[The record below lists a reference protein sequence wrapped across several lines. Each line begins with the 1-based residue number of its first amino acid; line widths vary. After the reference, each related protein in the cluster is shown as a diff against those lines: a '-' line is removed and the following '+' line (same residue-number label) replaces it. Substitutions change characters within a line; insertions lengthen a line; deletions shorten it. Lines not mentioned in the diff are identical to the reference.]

1 MNLYIFNADTSPILI
16 DYGEKIMLG
25 NLGKNLTKT
34 MKKLAGMAI
43 IDEEV
48 VKDVIKDIQRA
59 LIQADVNIKLVL
71 NLSKTIEGRALN
83 EEPPKAVTPKE
94 HVIRIVYEELVHL
107 LGEKAEEVEIEKKPY
122 KILFVGLQGSGKTT
136 TIGKMAR
143 YLQKKG
149 FNPAIICTDTWRP
162 AAYEQLSQLTQ
173 NLNLPLY
180 GDPDNKD
187 ALDLARKGL
196 KEFKKQDI
204 IIVDTAG
211 RHKEEKD
218 LLYEM
223 MQISKVVEPD
233 EVILVVDGTIGQQA
247 REQAMAFSKTTAIG
261 SIIITKLDGSAKGGG
276 ALSAVS
282 EIRAPIKF
290 IGTGERIEDLEVF
303 DPERFI
309 SRLLGMGD
317 IKALIER
324 AEEIA
329 EEDLDMDAMD
339 AMLSGKFTLKE
350 MYSQF
355 EMMNKM
361 GPMKQVMNMLPG
373 MGGKLPKNA
382 SQVTEEKLTKYKI
395 MMDSMTEQELTH
407 PEVIK
412 QSRVKRIARG
422 SGMRNEDVKELLK
435 YYQVT
440 KKAMK
445 GFGKRK
451 MGGPLGQMMRQM
463 MR

>member
-1 MNLYIFNADTSPILI
+1 
-16 DYGEKIMLG
+16 MLG
-25 NLGKNLTKT
+25 NLGKNLTNT
-34 MKKLAGMAI
+34 MKKLAGMTI

-48 VKDVIKDIQRA
+48 VKEVIKDIQRA
-59 LIQADVNIKLVL
+59 LIQSDVNIKLVL
-71 NLSKTIEGRALN
+71 NLSKTIEDRALN
-83 EEPPKAVTPKE
+83 EKPPKGVTAKE
-94 HVIRIVYEELVHL
+94 HVIKIVYEELVHL
-107 LGEKAEEVEIEKKPY
+107 LGDKAAEVEIEKKPY

-143 YLQKKG
+143 YLQKKC
-149 FNPAIICTDTWRP
+149 FNPALICTDTWRP
-162 AAYEQLSQLTQ
+162 AAYEQLRQLTES
-173 NLNLPLY
+173 LNLSLY

-196 KEFKKQDI
+196 KEFKKQDL

-218 LLYEM
+218 LLDEM
-223 MQISKVVEPD
+223 EQISAVVEPD
-233 EVILVVDGTIGQQA
+233 EVMLVIDGTIGQQA
-247 REQAMAFSKTTAIG
+247 KDQALAFSKTTKIG
-261 SIIITKLDGSAKGGG
+261 SIVITKLDGSAKGGG
-276 ALSAVS
+276 ALSAVA
-282 EIRAPIKF
+282 EIGAPIKF

-317 IKALIER
+317 IRSLIER

-329 EEDLDMDAMD
+329 EEDVDAEAMD
-339 AMLSGKFTLKE
+339 AMLSGKFTLKD

-361 GPMKQVMNMLPG
+361 GPMQQVMNMLPG
-373 MGGKLPKNA
+373 MGNKLPKNA
-382 SQVTEEKLTKYKI
+382 SQVTEEKLGKYKI
-395 MMDSMTEQELTH
+395 LMDSMTEQELTH
-407 PEVIK
+407 PEIIK

-440 KKAMK
+440 KKAIK

-451 MGGPLGQMMRQM
+451 MGGPMGQMMRQM

>member
-1 MNLYIFNADTSPILI
+1 MV
-16 DYGEKIMLG
+16 KIMLG

-59 LIQADVNIKLVL
+59 LIHADINIKLVL

-83 EEPPKAVTPKE
+83 EEPPKGVTPKE
-94 HVIRIVYEELVHL
+94 HVIKIVYEELVHL
-107 LGEKAEEVEIEKKPY
+107 LGKKAEEIEIEEKPY

-162 AAYEQLSQLTQ
+162 AAYEQLRQLTH
-173 NLNLPLY
+173 NLNVPLY
-180 GDPDNKD
+180 GDPENKN

-204 IIVDTAG
+204 IIIDTAG
-211 RHKEEKD
+211 RHKEERD
-218 LLYEM
+218 LLDEM
-223 MQISKVVEPD
+223 EQISKVVEPD
-233 EVILVVDGTIGQQA
+233 EVILVIDGTIGQQA
-247 REQAMAFSKTTAIG
+247 REQALAFSKTTEIG

-276 ALSAVS
+276 ALSAVA
-282 EIRAPIKF
+282 EIGAPIKF
-290 IGTGERIEDLEVF
+290 IGTGEKIEDLEVF

-339 AMLSGKFTLKE
+339 AMLSGKFTLKD

-361 GPMKQVMNMLPG
+361 GPMQQVMNMLPG

-451 MGGPLGQMMRQM
+451 MGGPMGQMMRQM

>member
-1 MNLYIFNADTSPILI
+1 
-16 DYGEKIMLG
+16 MLG

-34 MKKLAGMAI
+34 MKKLAGMTI

-48 VKDVIKDIQRA
+48 VKEVIKDIQRA
-59 LIQADVNIKLVL
+59 LIQSDVNIKLVL
-71 NLSKTIEGRALN
+71 NLSKTIEDRALN
-83 EEPPKAVTPKE
+83 EEPPKGVTAKE
-94 HVIRIVYEELVHL
+94 HVIKIVYDELVHL
-107 LGEKAEEVEIEKKPY
+107 LGDKAKEVEIDKKPY

-136 TIGKMAR
+136 TIGKMGR

-162 AAYEQLSQLTQ
+162 AAYEQLRQLTES
-173 NLNLPLY
+173 LNLSIY
-180 GDPDNKD
+180 GDPDNQD

-196 KEFKKQDI
+196 KEFKKQDL

-218 LLYEM
+218 LLDEM
-223 MQISKVVEPD
+223 EQISAVVEPD
-233 EVILVVDGTIGQQA
+233 EVMLVIDGTIGQQA
-247 REQAMAFSKTTAIG
+247 REQALAFSKTTKIG
-261 SIIITKLDGSAKGGG
+261 SIVITKLDGSAKGGG

-282 EIRAPIKF
+282 EIGAPIKF
-290 IGTGERIEDLEVF
+290 IGTGERIEDLEAF

-317 IKALIER
+317 IKSLIER

-329 EEDLDMDAMD
+329 EEDVDAEAMD
-339 AMLSGKFTLKE
+339 AMLSGKFTLKD

-361 GPMKQVMNMLPG
+361 GPMQQVMNLLPG
-373 MGGKLPKNA
+373 MGNKLPKNA
-382 SQVTEEKLTKYKI
+382 SQVTEEKLGKYKI
-395 MMDSMTEQELTH
+395 LMDSMTEEELTH
-407 PEVIK
+407 PEIIK

-422 SGMRNEDVKELLK
+422 AGMRNEDVKELLK

-440 KKAMK
+440 KKAIK

-451 MGGPLGQMMRQM
+451 MNGPLGQMMRQM

>member
-1 MNLYIFNADTSPILI
+1 
-16 DYGEKIMLG
+16 MLG

-48 VKDVIKDIQRA
+48 VKEVIKDIQRA

-71 NLSKTIEGRALN
+71 NLSKTIEKRSLS
-83 EEPPKAVTPKE
+83 EEPPKGVTPKE
-94 HVIRIVYEELVHL
+94 HIIKIVYEELVNL
-107 LGEKAEEVEIEKKPY
+107 LGEKAPEVEVETKPFTM
-122 KILFVGLQGSGKTT
+122 LFMGLQGSGKTT
-136 TIGKMAR
+136 TIGKLAR

-149 FNPAIICTDTWRP
+149 FNPAIVCTDTWRP
-162 AAYEQLSQLTQ
+162 AAYEQLRQLTES
-173 NLNLPLY
+173 LNVPLY
-180 GDPDNKD
+180 GDPENKD
-187 ALDLARKGL
+187 ALDLAKKGL
-196 KEFKKQDI
+196 EKFKKQDI

-218 LLYEM
+218 LLNEM
-223 MQISKVVEPD
+223 EQISTVVNPN
-233 EVILVVDGTIGQQA
+233 EVMLVIDGTIGQQA
-247 REQAMAFSKTTAIG
+247 REQALAFSKTTKIG
-261 SIIITKLDGSAKGGG
+261 SIVITKLDGSAKGGG
-276 ALSAVS
+276 ALSAVA
-282 EIRAPIKF
+282 EIGAPIKF

-317 IKALIER
+317 IKTLIER

-329 EEDLDMDAMD
+329 EEDVDTESMD
-339 AMLSGKFTLKE
+339 AMLSGKFTLKD

-361 GPMKQVMNMLPG
+361 GPMQQVMNMMPG
-373 MGGKLPKNA
+373 MGNKLPKNA
-382 SQVTEEKLTKYKI
+382 SQVTEEKLTKYRI
-395 MMDSMTEQELTH
+395 LMDSMTEHELTH

-412 QSRVKRIARG
+412 QSRVKRIAKG

-440 KKAMK
+440 KKAIK

-451 MGGPLGQMMRQM
+451 MSGPLGQMMRQM

>member
-1 MNLYIFNADTSPILI
+1 
-16 DYGEKIMLG
+16 MLG
-25 NLGKNLTKT
+25 NLGKNLTNT
-34 MKKLAGMAI
+34 MKKLAGMSI

-48 VKDVIKDIQRA
+48 VKEAIKDIQRA
-59 LIQADVNIKLVL
+59 LIQSDVNIKLVL
-71 NLSKTIEGRALN
+71 NLSKKIEDRALK
-83 EEPPKAVTPKE
+83 EEPPKGITPRE
-94 HVIRIVYEELVHL
+94 YVITIVYEELVNL
-107 LGEKAEEVEIEKKPY
+107 IGSKAEEVEVDAKPY
-122 KILFVGLQGSGKTT
+122 KIMFVGLQGSGKTT
-136 TIGKMAR
+136 TIGKLAK

-149 FNPAIICTDTWRP
+149 FNPAVVSTDTWRP
-162 AAYEQLSQLTQ
+162 AAFEQLRQLTE
-173 NLNLPLY
+173 NMNVPLY
-180 GDPDNKD
+180 GDPENKD
-187 ALDLARKGL
+187 ALDLAKKGL
-196 KEFKKQDI
+196 NEFKKQDI
-204 IIVDTAG
+204 IIIDTAG
-211 RHKEEKD
+211 RHKEESD
-218 LLYEM
+218 LLNEM
-223 MQISKVVEPD
+223 EQLSSIVEPN
-233 EVILVVDGTIGQQA
+233 EVMLVIDGTIGQQA
-247 REQAMAFSKTTAIG
+247 REQALAFNQATDVG
-261 SIIITKLDGSAKGGG
+261 SIVITKLDGSAKGGG

-282 EIRAPIKF
+282 EIGAPIKF
-290 IGTGERIEDLEVF
+290 IGIGERIDDFEAF

-317 IKALIER
+317 IQTLLEK

-329 EEDLDMDAMD
+329 EEDVDADAMD
-339 AMLSGKFTLKE
+339 AMLSGKFTLKD

-361 GPMKQVMNMLPG
+361 GPMQQVMNMIPG

-382 SQVTEEKLTKYKI
+382 SQMTEEKLTKYKI
-395 MMDSMTEQELTH
+395 MMDSMTEHELTH

-435 YYQVT
+435 YYNVT

-451 MGGPLGQMMRQM
+451 MSGPLGQMMRQM

>member
-1 MNLYIFNADTSPILI
+1 
-16 DYGEKIMLG
+16 MLG
-25 NLGKNLTKT
+25 NLGKNLTNT
-34 MKKLAGMAI
+34 MKKLAGMTI

-48 VKDVIKDIQRA
+48 VKEVIKDIQRA
-59 LIQADVNIKLVL
+59 LIQSDVNIKLVL
-71 NLSKTIEGRALN
+71 KLSKTIEERSLK
-83 EEPPKAVTPKE
+83 EEPPKGITPKE
-94 HVIRIVYEELVHL
+94 HVIRIVYEELVNL
-107 LGEKAEEVEIEKKPY
+107 LGEKPVDIEISTKPY

-136 TIGKMAR
+136 TIAKLSK

-149 FNPAIICTDTWRP
+149 FNPAVVVSDTWRP
-162 AAYEQLSQLTQ
+162 AAYEQLRQLTEEM
-173 NLNLPLY
+173 NVHLY
-180 GDPDNKD
+180 GDPENSD

-204 IIVDTAG
+204 VIVDTAG

-218 LLYEM
+218 LLEEM
-223 MQISKVVEPD
+223 EQISGVVEPN
-233 EVILVVDGTIGQQA
+233 EVILVIDGTIGQQA
-247 REQAMAFSKTTAIG
+247 REQALAFSKTTDIG

-276 ALSAVS
+276 ALSAVA
-282 EIRAPIKF
+282 EIGAPIKF
-290 IGTGERIEDLEVF
+290 IGTGEKLDDFEAF

-317 IKALIER
+317 IKTLLEK

-329 EEDLDMDAMD
+329 QEDMDEESVD
-339 AMLSGKFTLKE
+339 ALLSGKFTLKD
-350 MYSQF
+350 MYTQF

-361 GPMKQVMNMLPG
+361 GPMQQVMNMMPG
-373 MGGKLPKNA
+373 MGGKLPKDA
-382 SQVTEEKLTKYKI
+382 SQVTEEKLAKYKI
-395 MMDSMTEQELTH
+395 MMDSMTDHELTH

-412 QSRVKRIARG
+412 QSRIKRISRG

-435 YYQVT
+435 YYSMT
-440 KKAMK
+440 KKAIK

-451 MGGPLGQMMRQM
+451 MGGPLGQMMRQF

>member
-1 MNLYIFNADTSPILI
+1 
-16 DYGEKIMLG
+16 MLG

-34 MKKLAGMAI
+34 MKKLAGMTI

-48 VKDVIKDIQRA
+48 VKEVIKDIQRA
-59 LIQADVNIKLVL
+59 LIQSDVNIKLVL
-71 NLSKTIEGRALN
+71 NLSKTIEDRALN
-83 EEPPKAVTPKE
+83 EKPPKGVTAKE
-94 HVIRIVYEELVHL
+94 HVIKIVYDELVHL
-107 LGEKAEEVEIEKKPY
+107 LGDKAAEIEIEKKPY

-136 TIGKMAR
+136 TIGKMVR

-149 FNPAIICTDTWRP
+149 FNPALICTDTWRP
-162 AAYEQLSQLTQ
+162 AAYEQLRQLTES
-173 NLNLPLY
+173 LNLSLY

-196 KEFKKQDI
+196 KEFKKQDL

-218 LLYEM
+218 LLDEM
-223 MQISKVVEPD
+223 EQISAVVEPD
-233 EVILVVDGTIGQQA
+233 EVMLVIDGTIGQQA
-247 REQAMAFSKTTAIG
+247 KEQALAFSKTTKIG
-261 SIIITKLDGSAKGGG
+261 SIVITKLDGSAKGGG
-276 ALSAVS
+276 ALSAVA
-282 EIRAPIKF
+282 EIGAPIKF

-317 IKALIER
+317 IRSLIER

-329 EEDLDMDAMD
+329 EEDVDAEAMD
-339 AMLSGKFTLKE
+339 AMLSGKFTLKD

-361 GPMKQVMNMLPG
+361 GPMQQVMNMLPG
-373 MGGKLPKNA
+373 MGNKLPKNA
-382 SQVTEEKLTKYKI
+382 SQVTEEKLGKYKI
-395 MMDSMTEQELTH
+395 LMDSMTEQELTH

-440 KKAMK
+440 KKAIK

-451 MGGPLGQMMRQM
+451 MGGPMGQMMRQM

>member
-1 MNLYIFNADTSPILI
+1 
-16 DYGEKIMLG
+16 MLD
-25 NLGKNLTKT
+25 NLGKNLTNT
-34 MKKLAGMAI
+34 MKKLAGMSI
-43 IDEEV
+43 IDKEV
-48 VKDVIKDIQRA
+48 VKEVIKDIQRA
-59 LIQADVNIKLVL
+59 LIQSDVNIKLVL
-71 NLSKTIEGRALN
+71 NLSKTIEDRALN
-83 EEPPKAVTPKE
+83 EEPPKGVTPKE
-94 HVIRIVYEELVHL
+94 HVIKIVYEELVNL
-107 LGEKAEEVEIEKKPY
+107 VGEKAQEVEIDKKPY

-136 TIGKMAR
+136 TIGKISR

-162 AAYEQLSQLTQ
+162 AAYEQLRQLTE
-173 NLNLPLY
+173 NMNLPLY
-180 GDPDNKD
+180 GDPENKD
-187 ALDLARKGL
+187 ALDLAKKGL
-196 KEFKKQDI
+196 NEFKKQDL

-218 LLYEM
+218 LLDEM
-223 MQISKVVEPD
+223 EEISAIVKPD
-233 EVILVVDGTIGQQA
+233 EVILVIDGTIGQQA
-247 REQAMAFSKTTAIG
+247 REQALAFSKTTNIG

-276 ALSAVS
+276 ALSAVA
-282 EIRAPIKF
+282 EIGAPIKF
-290 IGTGERIEDLEVF
+290 IGTGERVDDFEAF

-317 IKALIER
+317 IKSLIEK

-329 EEDLDMDAMD
+329 KDDIDMDSVD
-339 AMLSGKFTLKE
+339 AMMSGKFTLKD

-361 GPMKQVMNMLPG
+361 GPMKQVMNMIPG
-373 MGGKLPKNA
+373 MGSKLPKNA
-382 SQVTEEKLTKYKI
+382 SQMTEEKLGKYKI
-395 MMDSMTEQELTH
+395 LMDSMTEYELEH

-422 SGMRNEDVKELLK
+422 SGMRNEDVKELMK
-435 YYQVT
+435 YYNVT
-440 KKAMK
+440 KKAIK

-451 MGGPLGQMMRQM
+451 MGGPMGQMMRQM

>member
-1 MNLYIFNADTSPILI
+1 
-16 DYGEKIMLG
+16 MLG

-34 MKKLAGMAI
+34 MKKLAGMTI

-48 VKDVIKDIQRA
+48 VKEVIKDIQRA
-59 LIQADVNIKLVL
+59 LIQSDVNIKLVL
-71 NLSKTIEGRALN
+71 NLSKTIEDRALN
-83 EEPPKAVTPKE
+83 EEPPKGVTAKE
-94 HVIRIVYEELVHL
+94 HVIKIVYDELVNL

-136 TIGKMAR
+136 SIGKMAR

-162 AAYEQLSQLTQ
+162 AAYEQLRQLTES
-173 NLNLPLY
+173 LNLPLY

-196 KEFKKQDI
+196 KEFKKQDL

-218 LLYEM
+218 LLDEM
-223 MQISKVVEPD
+223 EQISAVVEPD
-233 EVILVVDGTIGQQA
+233 EVMLVIDGTIGQQA
-247 REQAMAFSKTTAIG
+247 REQALAFSQTTKIG
-261 SIIITKLDGSAKGGG
+261 SIVITKLDGSAKGGG
-276 ALSAVS
+276 ALSAVA
-282 EIRAPIKF
+282 EIGAPIKF

-317 IKALIER
+317 IRTLIER
-324 AEEIA
+324 AEEI
-329 EEDLDMDAMD
+329 EEDVDTEAMD
-339 AMLSGKFTLKE
+339 AMLSGKFTLKD

-361 GPMKQVMNMLPG
+361 GPMQQVMNMLPG
-373 MGGKLPKNA
+373 MGNKLPKNA
-382 SQVTEEKLTKYKI
+382 SQVTEEKLGKYKI
-395 MMDSMTEQELTH
+395 LMDSMTEEELTH
-407 PEVIK
+407 PEIIK

-440 KKAMK
+440 KKAIK

>member
-1 MNLYIFNADTSPILI
+1 
-16 DYGEKIMLG
+16 MLG

-34 MKKLAGMAI
+34 MKKLAGMTI
-43 IDEEV
+43 IDEEM
-48 VKDVIKDIQRA
+48 VKEVIKDIQRA

-71 NLSKTIEGRALN
+71 NLSKKIEERALN
-83 EEPPKAVTPKE
+83 EEPPKGVTAKE
-94 HVIRIVYEELVHL
+94 HVIKIVYEELVNL
-107 LGEKAEEVEIEKKPY
+107 LGEKAEEIEIEKKPY

-136 TIGKMAR
+136 SIGKMAR

-149 FNPAIICTDTWRP
+149 FSPAIICTDTWRP
-162 AAYEQLSQLTQ
+162 AAYEQLRQLTES
-173 NLNLPLY
+173 LNLPLY

-196 KEFKKQDI
+196 KEFKKQDL

-218 LLYEM
+218 LLDEM
-223 MQISKVVEPD
+223 EQISAVVEPD
-233 EVILVVDGTIGQQA
+233 EVMLVIDGTIGQQA
-247 REQAMAFSKTTAIG
+247 REQALAFSKTTKIG
-261 SIIITKLDGSAKGGG
+261 SIVITKLDGSAKGGG
-276 ALSAVS
+276 ALSAVA
-282 EIRAPIKF
+282 EIGAPIKF

-317 IKALIER
+317 IQTLIER
-324 AEEIA
+324 AEEI
-329 EEDLDMDAMD
+329 EEDVDTDAMD
-339 AMLSGKFTLKE
+339 AMLSGKFTLKD

-361 GPMKQVMNMLPG
+361 GPMQQVMSMLPG
-373 MGGKLPKNA
+373 MGTKLPKNA

-395 MMDSMTEQELTH
+395 LMDSMTEEELTH
-407 PEVIK
+407 PEIIK

-422 SGMRNEDVKELLK
+422 AGMRNEDVKELLK

-440 KKAMK
+440 KKAIK

-451 MGGPLGQMMRQM
+451 MGGPLGQIMRQM

>member
-1 MNLYIFNADTSPILI
+1 
-16 DYGEKIMLG
+16 MLG

-34 MKKLAGMAI
+34 MKKLAGMTI

-48 VKDVIKDIQRA
+48 VKEVIKDIQRA
-59 LIQADVNIKLVL
+59 LIQSDVNIKLVL
-71 NLSKTIEGRALN
+71 NLSKTIEERALN
-83 EEPPKAVTPKE
+83 EEPPKGVTAKE
-94 HVIRIVYEELVHL
+94 HVIKIVYDELVHL

-136 TIGKMAR
+136 SIGKMAR

-162 AAYEQLSQLTQ
+162 AAYEQLRQLTES
-173 NLNLPLY
+173 LNLPLY

-196 KEFKKQDI
+196 KEFKKQDL

-218 LLYEM
+218 LLDEM
-223 MQISKVVEPD
+223 EQISAVVEPD
-233 EVILVVDGTIGQQA
+233 EVMLVIDGTIGQQA
-247 REQAMAFSKTTAIG
+247 REQALAFSQTTKIG
-261 SIIITKLDGSAKGGG
+261 SIVITKLDGSAKGGG
-276 ALSAVS
+276 ALSAVA
-282 EIRAPIKF
+282 EIGAPIKF

-317 IKALIER
+317 IRTLIER
-324 AEEIA
+324 AEEI
-329 EEDLDMDAMD
+329 EEDVDTEAMD
-339 AMLSGKFTLKE
+339 AMLSGKFTLKD

-361 GPMKQVMNMLPG
+361 GPMQQVMNMLPG
-373 MGGKLPKNA
+373 MGNKLPKNA
-382 SQVTEEKLTKYKI
+382 SQVTEEKLGKYKI
-395 MMDSMTEQELTH
+395 LMDSMTEEELTH
-407 PEVIK
+407 PEIIK

-440 KKAMK
+440 KKAIK